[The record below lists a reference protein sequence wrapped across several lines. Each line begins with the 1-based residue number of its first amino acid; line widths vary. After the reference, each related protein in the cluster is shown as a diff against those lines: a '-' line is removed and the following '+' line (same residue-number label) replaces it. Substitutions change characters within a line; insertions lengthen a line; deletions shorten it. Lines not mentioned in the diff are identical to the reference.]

1 MRSSV
6 RYGRVDS
13 METMLA
19 FLEKIGNYLM
29 LVRLTDILDV
39 AIIAFLVYKLL
50 DLVKST
56 RAENILK
63 GVVMF
68 LLALWLAEIF
78 HLNGI
83 AYILGNMV
91 QVGILALII
100 LFQPEIRQILEKLG
114 SKNIRLLRAFT
125 PAQQQSEVE
134 KAIDQTVIACK
145 EMSQSKTGVLIVFE
159 RHILLDDM
167 VRSGTT
173 LDAAVS
179 SELLKNIFF
188 VKAPMHDGAVI
199 IRHGRILGAGCMLPL
214 SKNVNLSRDLGMRH
228 RAGIGMS
235 ENSDA
240 VVVIVSE
247 ETGSISVAIG
257 GMLKRHL
264 MPETLSKLLRNEL
277 MPQPEEL
284 EDKPRRSLADLLG
297 LRRKE
302 GDKVL
307 QVIASILVAV
317 AIWVYV
323 DVEKAPERTKTI
335 RDIPVEF
342 SGEST
347 TLADKNLMLL
357 SGYDTT
363 VDLTIKGTKRE
374 LVKINKDNVRLVAST
389 SSIDS
394 VGVHTLRWDVVYP
407 DGVQSS
413 ALSVDWASK
422 YKVTVTVGELYTKEV
437 PVNCVVTGTVADGYF
452 TGETVLDPT
461 TLVLRGQRDDLLNVA
476 YAKLTVDISDATRS
490 VIQTES
496 VQLYDNDD
504 NPVDNSNIRTNASLI
519 QAKVPV
525 LTTKEVS
532 LAVEL
537 SGVPGSAGQSIKTT
551 ITPSSVR
558 LIGEADVLENI
569 DEIVLATLYIE
580 DLDIWQQNS
589 YVVTAPDGTWLANSN
604 EVATVEI
611 TMEGIEE
618 KTVTVDTFSYTN
630 VPSGLYAEVQDTLD
644 VRLWGLSEELAE
656 LKADAIT
663 ATVDLSSV
671 TETGSCRV
679 PVTVTVSGYRDVA
692 VKGSYEVTVYVTDT
706 QPEPEPEPDG
716 GLTSH
721 GNNGSGNEN

>member
-1 MRSSV
+1 
-6 RYGRVDS
+6 
-13 METMLA
+13 MEQKN
-19 FLEKIGNYLM
+19 EK
-29 LVRLTDILDV
+29 
-39 AIIAFLVYKLL
+39 
-50 DLVKST
+50 
-56 RAENILK
+56 
-63 GVVMF
+63 
-68 LLALWLAEIF
+68 
-78 HLNGI
+78 
-83 AYILGNMV
+83 
-91 QVGILALII
+91 
-100 LFQPEIRQILEKLG
+100 
-114 SKNIRLLRAFT
+114 
-125 PAQQQSEVE
+125 
-134 KAIDQTVIACK
+134 
-145 EMSQSKTGVLIVFE
+145 
-159 RHILLDDM
+159 
-167 VRSGTT
+167 SG
-173 LDAAVS
+173 
-179 SELLKNIFF
+179 F
-188 VKAPMHDGAVI
+188 
-199 IRHGRILGAGCMLPL
+199 
-214 SKNVNLSRDLGMRH
+214 SR
-228 RAGIGMS
+228 
-235 ENSDA
+235 N
-240 VVVIVSE
+240 
-247 ETGSISVAIG
+247 
-257 GMLKRHL
+257 
-264 MPETLSKLLRNEL
+264 
-277 MPQPEEL
+277 
-284 EDKPRRSLADLLG
+284 
-297 LRRKE
+297 
-302 GDKVL
+302 KVL

-569 DEIVLATLYIE
+569 NEIVLATLYIE
-580 DLDIWQQNS
+580 DLEIWQQNS

-630 VPSGLYAEVQDTLD
+630 VPSGLYAEVADTLD

-656 LKADAIT
+656 LEADAIT
-663 ATVDLSSV
+663 ATADLSSV
-671 TETGSCRV
+671 TETGSFRV
-679 PVTVTVSGYRDVA
+679 PVTVTISGYRDVA

>member
-1 MRSSV
+1 
-6 RYGRVDS
+6 
-13 METMLA
+13 MEQKN
-19 FLEKIGNYLM
+19 EK
-29 LVRLTDILDV
+29 
-39 AIIAFLVYKLL
+39 
-50 DLVKST
+50 S
-56 RAENILK
+56 
-63 GVVMF
+63 GV
-68 LLALWLAEIF
+68 
-78 HLNGI
+78 
-83 AYILGNMV
+83 
-91 QVGILALII
+91 
-100 LFQPEIRQILEKLG
+100 
-114 SKNIRLLRAFT
+114 
-125 PAQQQSEVE
+125 
-134 KAIDQTVIACK
+134 
-145 EMSQSKTGVLIVFE
+145 
-159 RHILLDDM
+159 
-167 VRSGTT
+167 
-173 LDAAVS
+173 
-179 SELLKNIFF
+179 
-188 VKAPMHDGAVI
+188 
-199 IRHGRILGAGCMLPL
+199 
-214 SKNVNLSRDLGMRH
+214 SR
-228 RAGIGMS
+228 
-235 ENSDA
+235 N
-240 VVVIVSE
+240 
-247 ETGSISVAIG
+247 
-257 GMLKRHL
+257 
-264 MPETLSKLLRNEL
+264 
-277 MPQPEEL
+277 
-284 EDKPRRSLADLLG
+284 
-297 LRRKE
+297 
-302 GDKVL
+302 KVL

-618 KTVTVDTFSYTN
+618 KTVTVDTFSYSN
-630 VPSGLYAEVQDTLD
+630 MPSGLYAEVQDTLD

>member
-1 MRSSV
+1 
-6 RYGRVDS
+6 
-13 METMLA
+13 MEQKN
-19 FLEKIGNYLM
+19 EK
-29 LVRLTDILDV
+29 
-39 AIIAFLVYKLL
+39 
-50 DLVKST
+50 S
-56 RAENILK
+56 
-63 GVVMF
+63 GV
-68 LLALWLAEIF
+68 
-78 HLNGI
+78 
-83 AYILGNMV
+83 
-91 QVGILALII
+91 
-100 LFQPEIRQILEKLG
+100 
-114 SKNIRLLRAFT
+114 
-125 PAQQQSEVE
+125 
-134 KAIDQTVIACK
+134 
-145 EMSQSKTGVLIVFE
+145 
-159 RHILLDDM
+159 
-167 VRSGTT
+167 
-173 LDAAVS
+173 
-179 SELLKNIFF
+179 
-188 VKAPMHDGAVI
+188 
-199 IRHGRILGAGCMLPL
+199 
-214 SKNVNLSRDLGMRH
+214 SR
-228 RAGIGMS
+228 
-235 ENSDA
+235 N
-240 VVVIVSE
+240 
-247 ETGSISVAIG
+247 
-257 GMLKRHL
+257 
-264 MPETLSKLLRNEL
+264 
-277 MPQPEEL
+277 
-284 EDKPRRSLADLLG
+284 
-297 LRRKE
+297 
-302 GDKVL
+302 KVL

-335 RDIPVEF
+335 RDTPVEF

>member
-1 MRSSV
+1 
-6 RYGRVDS
+6 
-13 METMLA
+13 MEQKN
-19 FLEKIGNYLM
+19 EK
-29 LVRLTDILDV
+29 
-39 AIIAFLVYKLL
+39 
-50 DLVKST
+50 S
-56 RAENILK
+56 
-63 GVVMF
+63 GV
-68 LLALWLAEIF
+68 
-78 HLNGI
+78 
-83 AYILGNMV
+83 
-91 QVGILALII
+91 
-100 LFQPEIRQILEKLG
+100 
-114 SKNIRLLRAFT
+114 
-125 PAQQQSEVE
+125 
-134 KAIDQTVIACK
+134 
-145 EMSQSKTGVLIVFE
+145 
-159 RHILLDDM
+159 
-167 VRSGTT
+167 
-173 LDAAVS
+173 
-179 SELLKNIFF
+179 
-188 VKAPMHDGAVI
+188 
-199 IRHGRILGAGCMLPL
+199 
-214 SKNVNLSRDLGMRH
+214 SR
-228 RAGIGMS
+228 
-235 ENSDA
+235 N
-240 VVVIVSE
+240 
-247 ETGSISVAIG
+247 
-257 GMLKRHL
+257 
-264 MPETLSKLLRNEL
+264 
-277 MPQPEEL
+277 
-284 EDKPRRSLADLLG
+284 
-297 LRRKE
+297 
-302 GDKVL
+302 KVL

-589 YVVTAPDGTWLANSN
+589 YVVTAPDGTWLANRN

-721 GNNGSGNEN
+721 GNNGSGNET

>member
-1 MRSSV
+1 
-6 RYGRVDS
+6 
-13 METMLA
+13 MEQKN
-19 FLEKIGNYLM
+19 EK
-29 LVRLTDILDV
+29 
-39 AIIAFLVYKLL
+39 
-50 DLVKST
+50 S
-56 RAENILK
+56 
-63 GVVMF
+63 GV
-68 LLALWLAEIF
+68 
-78 HLNGI
+78 
-83 AYILGNMV
+83 
-91 QVGILALII
+91 
-100 LFQPEIRQILEKLG
+100 
-114 SKNIRLLRAFT
+114 
-125 PAQQQSEVE
+125 
-134 KAIDQTVIACK
+134 
-145 EMSQSKTGVLIVFE
+145 
-159 RHILLDDM
+159 
-167 VRSGTT
+167 
-173 LDAAVS
+173 
-179 SELLKNIFF
+179 
-188 VKAPMHDGAVI
+188 
-199 IRHGRILGAGCMLPL
+199 
-214 SKNVNLSRDLGMRH
+214 SR
-228 RAGIGMS
+228 
-235 ENSDA
+235 N
-240 VVVIVSE
+240 
-247 ETGSISVAIG
+247 
-257 GMLKRHL
+257 
-264 MPETLSKLLRNEL
+264 
-277 MPQPEEL
+277 
-284 EDKPRRSLADLLG
+284 
-297 LRRKE
+297 
-302 GDKVL
+302 KVL

-422 YKVTVTVGELYTKEV
+422 YKVTVTVGELYAKEV

-589 YVVTAPDGTWLANSN
+589 YMVTAPDGTWLANSN

>member
-1 MRSSV
+1 
-6 RYGRVDS
+6 
-13 METMLA
+13 MEQKN
-19 FLEKIGNYLM
+19 EK
-29 LVRLTDILDV
+29 
-39 AIIAFLVYKLL
+39 
-50 DLVKST
+50 S
-56 RAENILK
+56 
-63 GVVMF
+63 GV
-68 LLALWLAEIF
+68 
-78 HLNGI
+78 
-83 AYILGNMV
+83 
-91 QVGILALII
+91 
-100 LFQPEIRQILEKLG
+100 
-114 SKNIRLLRAFT
+114 
-125 PAQQQSEVE
+125 
-134 KAIDQTVIACK
+134 
-145 EMSQSKTGVLIVFE
+145 
-159 RHILLDDM
+159 
-167 VRSGTT
+167 
-173 LDAAVS
+173 
-179 SELLKNIFF
+179 
-188 VKAPMHDGAVI
+188 
-199 IRHGRILGAGCMLPL
+199 
-214 SKNVNLSRDLGMRH
+214 SR
-228 RAGIGMS
+228 
-235 ENSDA
+235 N
-240 VVVIVSE
+240 
-247 ETGSISVAIG
+247 
-257 GMLKRHL
+257 
-264 MPETLSKLLRNEL
+264 
-277 MPQPEEL
+277 
-284 EDKPRRSLADLLG
+284 
-297 LRRKE
+297 
-302 GDKVL
+302 KVL

-452 TGETVLDPT
+452 TGETLLDPT

-630 VPSGLYAEVQDTLD
+630 VPSGLYAEVLDTLD

>member
-1 MRSSV
+1 
-6 RYGRVDS
+6 
-13 METMLA
+13 MEQKN
-19 FLEKIGNYLM
+19 EK
-29 LVRLTDILDV
+29 
-39 AIIAFLVYKLL
+39 
-50 DLVKST
+50 S
-56 RAENILK
+56 
-63 GVVMF
+63 GV
-68 LLALWLAEIF
+68 
-78 HLNGI
+78 
-83 AYILGNMV
+83 
-91 QVGILALII
+91 
-100 LFQPEIRQILEKLG
+100 
-114 SKNIRLLRAFT
+114 
-125 PAQQQSEVE
+125 
-134 KAIDQTVIACK
+134 
-145 EMSQSKTGVLIVFE
+145 
-159 RHILLDDM
+159 
-167 VRSGTT
+167 
-173 LDAAVS
+173 
-179 SELLKNIFF
+179 
-188 VKAPMHDGAVI
+188 
-199 IRHGRILGAGCMLPL
+199 
-214 SKNVNLSRDLGMRH
+214 SR
-228 RAGIGMS
+228 
-235 ENSDA
+235 N
-240 VVVIVSE
+240 
-247 ETGSISVAIG
+247 
-257 GMLKRHL
+257 
-264 MPETLSKLLRNEL
+264 
-277 MPQPEEL
+277 
-284 EDKPRRSLADLLG
+284 
-297 LRRKE
+297 
-302 GDKVL
+302 KVL

-461 TLVLRGQRDDLLNVA
+461 SLVLRGQRDDLLNVA

-604 EVATVEI
+604 EVASVEI

>member
-1 MRSSV
+1 
-6 RYGRVDS
+6 
-13 METMLA
+13 MEQKN
-19 FLEKIGNYLM
+19 EKGGFS
-29 LVRLTDILDV
+29 RR
-39 AIIAFLVYKLL
+39 K
-50 DLVKST
+50 
-56 RAENILK
+56 
-63 GVVMF
+63 
-68 LLALWLAEIF
+68 AL
-78 HLNGI
+78 
-83 AYILGNMV
+83 
-91 QVGILALII
+91 Q
-100 LFQPEIRQILEKLG
+100 
-114 SKNIRLLRAFT
+114 
-125 PAQQQSEVE
+125 
-134 KAIDQTVIACK
+134 
-145 EMSQSKTGVLIVFE
+145 
-159 RHILLDDM
+159 
-167 VRSGTT
+167 
-173 LDAAVS
+173 
-179 SELLKNIFF
+179 
-188 VKAPMHDGAVI
+188 
-199 IRHGRILGAGCMLPL
+199 
-214 SKNVNLSRDLGMRH
+214 
-228 RAGIGMS
+228 
-235 ENSDA
+235 
-240 VVVIVSE
+240 VVI
-247 ETGSISVAIG
+247 
-257 GMLKRHL
+257 
-264 MPETLSKLLRNEL
+264 
-277 MPQPEEL
+277 
-284 EDKPRRSLADLLG
+284 
-297 LRRKE
+297 
-302 GDKVL
+302 
-307 QVIASILVAV
+307 SILVAIAV
-317 AIWVYV
+317 WVYV
-323 DVEKAPERTKTI
+323 DVEKAPDRTKTI

-363 VDLTIKGTKRE
+363 VDLTIKGPKRE
-374 LVKINKDNVRLVAST
+374 LVKISKDNVRLVAST

-394 VGVHTLRWDVVYP
+394 VGVHTLRWDPIYP

-413 ALSVDWASK
+413 SLTVDWASK

-437 PVNCVVTGTVADGYF
+437 PVNCTVTGQVADGYF

-461 TLVLRGQRDDLLNVA
+461 SLVLRGQRDDLLNVA

-569 DEIVLATLYIE
+569 DELVLATLYIE

>member
-1 MRSSV
+1 
-6 RYGRVDS
+6 
-13 METMLA
+13 MEQKN
-19 FLEKIGNYLM
+19 EK
-29 LVRLTDILDV
+29 
-39 AIIAFLVYKLL
+39 
-50 DLVKST
+50 S
-56 RAENILK
+56 
-63 GVVMF
+63 GV
-68 LLALWLAEIF
+68 
-78 HLNGI
+78 
-83 AYILGNMV
+83 
-91 QVGILALII
+91 
-100 LFQPEIRQILEKLG
+100 
-114 SKNIRLLRAFT
+114 
-125 PAQQQSEVE
+125 
-134 KAIDQTVIACK
+134 
-145 EMSQSKTGVLIVFE
+145 
-159 RHILLDDM
+159 
-167 VRSGTT
+167 
-173 LDAAVS
+173 
-179 SELLKNIFF
+179 
-188 VKAPMHDGAVI
+188 
-199 IRHGRILGAGCMLPL
+199 
-214 SKNVNLSRDLGMRH
+214 SR
-228 RAGIGMS
+228 
-235 ENSDA
+235 N
-240 VVVIVSE
+240 
-247 ETGSISVAIG
+247 
-257 GMLKRHL
+257 
-264 MPETLSKLLRNEL
+264 
-277 MPQPEEL
+277 
-284 EDKPRRSLADLLG
+284 
-297 LRRKE
+297 
-302 GDKVL
+302 KVL

-630 VPSGLYAEVQDTLD
+630 VPSGLYAEVMDTLD

-679 PVTVTVSGYRDVA
+679 PVTVTVRGYRDVA

>member
-1 MRSSV
+1 
-6 RYGRVDS
+6 
-13 METMLA
+13 MEQKN
-19 FLEKIGNYLM
+19 EK
-29 LVRLTDILDV
+29 
-39 AIIAFLVYKLL
+39 
-50 DLVKST
+50 S
-56 RAENILK
+56 
-63 GVVMF
+63 GV
-68 LLALWLAEIF
+68 
-78 HLNGI
+78 
-83 AYILGNMV
+83 
-91 QVGILALII
+91 
-100 LFQPEIRQILEKLG
+100 
-114 SKNIRLLRAFT
+114 
-125 PAQQQSEVE
+125 
-134 KAIDQTVIACK
+134 
-145 EMSQSKTGVLIVFE
+145 
-159 RHILLDDM
+159 
-167 VRSGTT
+167 
-173 LDAAVS
+173 
-179 SELLKNIFF
+179 
-188 VKAPMHDGAVI
+188 
-199 IRHGRILGAGCMLPL
+199 
-214 SKNVNLSRDLGMRH
+214 SR
-228 RAGIGMS
+228 
-235 ENSDA
+235 N
-240 VVVIVSE
+240 
-247 ETGSISVAIG
+247 
-257 GMLKRHL
+257 
-264 MPETLSKLLRNEL
+264 
-277 MPQPEEL
+277 
-284 EDKPRRSLADLLG
+284 
-297 LRRKE
+297 
-302 GDKVL
+302 KVL

-394 VGVHTLRWDVVYP
+394 VGVHTLRWAVVYP

-422 YKVTVTVGELYTKEV
+422 YKVTVTVGALYTKEV

-630 VPSGLYAEVQDTLD
+630 VPSGLYAEVMDTLD

-706 QPEPEPEPDG
+706 QPEPEPEPEPEPDG

>member
-1 MRSSV
+1 
-6 RYGRVDS
+6 
-13 METMLA
+13 MEQKN
-19 FLEKIGNYLM
+19 EK
-29 LVRLTDILDV
+29 
-39 AIIAFLVYKLL
+39 
-50 DLVKST
+50 
-56 RAENILK
+56 
-63 GVVMF
+63 
-68 LLALWLAEIF
+68 
-78 HLNGI
+78 
-83 AYILGNMV
+83 
-91 QVGILALII
+91 
-100 LFQPEIRQILEKLG
+100 
-114 SKNIRLLRAFT
+114 
-125 PAQQQSEVE
+125 
-134 KAIDQTVIACK
+134 
-145 EMSQSKTGVLIVFE
+145 
-159 RHILLDDM
+159 
-167 VRSGTT
+167 SG
-173 LDAAVS
+173 
-179 SELLKNIFF
+179 F
-188 VKAPMHDGAVI
+188 
-199 IRHGRILGAGCMLPL
+199 
-214 SKNVNLSRDLGMRH
+214 SR
-228 RAGIGMS
+228 
-235 ENSDA
+235 N
-240 VVVIVSE
+240 
-247 ETGSISVAIG
+247 
-257 GMLKRHL
+257 
-264 MPETLSKLLRNEL
+264 
-277 MPQPEEL
+277 
-284 EDKPRRSLADLLG
+284 
-297 LRRKE
+297 
-302 GDKVL
+302 KVL

-569 DEIVLATLYIE
+569 NEIVLATLYIE

-630 VPSGLYAEVQDTLD
+630 VPSGLYAEVADTLD

-656 LKADAIT
+656 LEADAIT
-663 ATVDLSSV
+663 ATADLSSV
-671 TETGSCRV
+671 TETGSFRV
-679 PVTVTVSGYRDVA
+679 PVTVTISGYRDVA

>member
-1 MRSSV
+1 
-6 RYGRVDS
+6 
-13 METMLA
+13 MEQKN
-19 FLEKIGNYLM
+19 EK
-29 LVRLTDILDV
+29 
-39 AIIAFLVYKLL
+39 
-50 DLVKST
+50 S
-56 RAENILK
+56 
-63 GVVMF
+63 GV
-68 LLALWLAEIF
+68 
-78 HLNGI
+78 
-83 AYILGNMV
+83 
-91 QVGILALII
+91 
-100 LFQPEIRQILEKLG
+100 
-114 SKNIRLLRAFT
+114 
-125 PAQQQSEVE
+125 
-134 KAIDQTVIACK
+134 
-145 EMSQSKTGVLIVFE
+145 
-159 RHILLDDM
+159 
-167 VRSGTT
+167 
-173 LDAAVS
+173 
-179 SELLKNIFF
+179 
-188 VKAPMHDGAVI
+188 
-199 IRHGRILGAGCMLPL
+199 
-214 SKNVNLSRDLGMRH
+214 SR
-228 RAGIGMS
+228 
-235 ENSDA
+235 N
-240 VVVIVSE
+240 
-247 ETGSISVAIG
+247 
-257 GMLKRHL
+257 
-264 MPETLSKLLRNEL
+264 
-277 MPQPEEL
+277 
-284 EDKPRRSLADLLG
+284 
-297 LRRKE
+297 
-302 GDKVL
+302 KVL

-504 NPVDNSNIRTNASLI
+504 NAVDNSNIRTNASLI

>member
-1 MRSSV
+1 
-6 RYGRVDS
+6 
-13 METMLA
+13 MEQKN
-19 FLEKIGNYLM
+19 EK
-29 LVRLTDILDV
+29 
-39 AIIAFLVYKLL
+39 
-50 DLVKST
+50 S
-56 RAENILK
+56 
-63 GVVMF
+63 GV
-68 LLALWLAEIF
+68 
-78 HLNGI
+78 
-83 AYILGNMV
+83 
-91 QVGILALII
+91 
-100 LFQPEIRQILEKLG
+100 
-114 SKNIRLLRAFT
+114 
-125 PAQQQSEVE
+125 
-134 KAIDQTVIACK
+134 
-145 EMSQSKTGVLIVFE
+145 
-159 RHILLDDM
+159 
-167 VRSGTT
+167 
-173 LDAAVS
+173 
-179 SELLKNIFF
+179 
-188 VKAPMHDGAVI
+188 
-199 IRHGRILGAGCMLPL
+199 
-214 SKNVNLSRDLGMRH
+214 SR
-228 RAGIGMS
+228 
-235 ENSDA
+235 N
-240 VVVIVSE
+240 
-247 ETGSISVAIG
+247 
-257 GMLKRHL
+257 
-264 MPETLSKLLRNEL
+264 
-277 MPQPEEL
+277 
-284 EDKPRRSLADLLG
+284 
-297 LRRKE
+297 
-302 GDKVL
+302 KVL

-630 VPSGLYAEVQDTLD
+630 MPSGLYAEVQDTLD

>member
-1 MRSSV
+1 
-6 RYGRVDS
+6 
-13 METMLA
+13 MEQKN
-19 FLEKIGNYLM
+19 EK
-29 LVRLTDILDV
+29 
-39 AIIAFLVYKLL
+39 
-50 DLVKST
+50 S
-56 RAENILK
+56 
-63 GVVMF
+63 GV
-68 LLALWLAEIF
+68 
-78 HLNGI
+78 
-83 AYILGNMV
+83 
-91 QVGILALII
+91 
-100 LFQPEIRQILEKLG
+100 
-114 SKNIRLLRAFT
+114 
-125 PAQQQSEVE
+125 
-134 KAIDQTVIACK
+134 
-145 EMSQSKTGVLIVFE
+145 
-159 RHILLDDM
+159 
-167 VRSGTT
+167 
-173 LDAAVS
+173 
-179 SELLKNIFF
+179 
-188 VKAPMHDGAVI
+188 
-199 IRHGRILGAGCMLPL
+199 
-214 SKNVNLSRDLGMRH
+214 SR
-228 RAGIGMS
+228 
-235 ENSDA
+235 N
-240 VVVIVSE
+240 
-247 ETGSISVAIG
+247 
-257 GMLKRHL
+257 
-264 MPETLSKLLRNEL
+264 
-277 MPQPEEL
+277 
-284 EDKPRRSLADLLG
+284 
-297 LRRKE
+297 
-302 GDKVL
+302 KVL

-551 ITPSSVR
+551 ITPSSVQ

-630 VPSGLYAEVQDTLD
+630 VPSGLYAEVLDTLD

>member
-1 MRSSV
+1 
-6 RYGRVDS
+6 
-13 METMLA
+13 MEQKN
-19 FLEKIGNYLM
+19 EK
-29 LVRLTDILDV
+29 
-39 AIIAFLVYKLL
+39 
-50 DLVKST
+50 S
-56 RAENILK
+56 
-63 GVVMF
+63 GV
-68 LLALWLAEIF
+68 
-78 HLNGI
+78 
-83 AYILGNMV
+83 
-91 QVGILALII
+91 
-100 LFQPEIRQILEKLG
+100 
-114 SKNIRLLRAFT
+114 
-125 PAQQQSEVE
+125 
-134 KAIDQTVIACK
+134 
-145 EMSQSKTGVLIVFE
+145 
-159 RHILLDDM
+159 
-167 VRSGTT
+167 
-173 LDAAVS
+173 
-179 SELLKNIFF
+179 
-188 VKAPMHDGAVI
+188 
-199 IRHGRILGAGCMLPL
+199 
-214 SKNVNLSRDLGMRH
+214 SR
-228 RAGIGMS
+228 
-235 ENSDA
+235 N
-240 VVVIVSE
+240 
-247 ETGSISVAIG
+247 
-257 GMLKRHL
+257 
-264 MPETLSKLLRNEL
+264 
-277 MPQPEEL
+277 
-284 EDKPRRSLADLLG
+284 
-297 LRRKE
+297 
-302 GDKVL
+302 KVL

-323 DVEKAPERTKTI
+323 DVEKAPERTKTS

-644 VRLWGLSEELAE
+644 VRLWGLSKELAE

>member
-1 MRSSV
+1 
-6 RYGRVDS
+6 
-13 METMLA
+13 MEQKN
-19 FLEKIGNYLM
+19 EK
-29 LVRLTDILDV
+29 
-39 AIIAFLVYKLL
+39 
-50 DLVKST
+50 S
-56 RAENILK
+56 
-63 GVVMF
+63 GV
-68 LLALWLAEIF
+68 
-78 HLNGI
+78 
-83 AYILGNMV
+83 
-91 QVGILALII
+91 
-100 LFQPEIRQILEKLG
+100 
-114 SKNIRLLRAFT
+114 
-125 PAQQQSEVE
+125 
-134 KAIDQTVIACK
+134 
-145 EMSQSKTGVLIVFE
+145 
-159 RHILLDDM
+159 
-167 VRSGTT
+167 
-173 LDAAVS
+173 
-179 SELLKNIFF
+179 
-188 VKAPMHDGAVI
+188 
-199 IRHGRILGAGCMLPL
+199 
-214 SKNVNLSRDLGMRH
+214 SR
-228 RAGIGMS
+228 
-235 ENSDA
+235 N
-240 VVVIVSE
+240 
-247 ETGSISVAIG
+247 
-257 GMLKRHL
+257 
-264 MPETLSKLLRNEL
+264 
-277 MPQPEEL
+277 
-284 EDKPRRSLADLLG
+284 
-297 LRRKE
+297 
-302 GDKVL
+302 KVL

-630 VPSGLYAEVQDTLD
+630 VPSGLYAEVLDTLD

-721 GNNGSGNEN
+721 GNDLSREVT

>member
-1 MRSSV
+1 
-6 RYGRVDS
+6 
-13 METMLA
+13 MEQKN
-19 FLEKIGNYLM
+19 EK
-29 LVRLTDILDV
+29 
-39 AIIAFLVYKLL
+39 
-50 DLVKST
+50 S
-56 RAENILK
+56 
-63 GVVMF
+63 GV
-68 LLALWLAEIF
+68 
-78 HLNGI
+78 
-83 AYILGNMV
+83 
-91 QVGILALII
+91 
-100 LFQPEIRQILEKLG
+100 
-114 SKNIRLLRAFT
+114 
-125 PAQQQSEVE
+125 
-134 KAIDQTVIACK
+134 
-145 EMSQSKTGVLIVFE
+145 
-159 RHILLDDM
+159 
-167 VRSGTT
+167 
-173 LDAAVS
+173 
-179 SELLKNIFF
+179 
-188 VKAPMHDGAVI
+188 
-199 IRHGRILGAGCMLPL
+199 
-214 SKNVNLSRDLGMRH
+214 SR
-228 RAGIGMS
+228 
-235 ENSDA
+235 N
-240 VVVIVSE
+240 
-247 ETGSISVAIG
+247 
-257 GMLKRHL
+257 
-264 MPETLSKLLRNEL
+264 
-277 MPQPEEL
+277 
-284 EDKPRRSLADLLG
+284 
-297 LRRKE
+297 
-302 GDKVL
+302 KVL

-363 VDLTIKGTKRE
+363 IDLKIRGPKRE
-374 LVKINKDNVRLVAST
+374 LVKMNRDNVRVIAST

-630 VPSGLYAEVQDTLD
+630 VPSGLYAEVMDTLD

>member
-1 MRSSV
+1 M
-6 RYGRVDS
+6 
-13 METMLA
+13 
-19 FLEKIGNYLM
+19 
-29 LVRLTDILDV
+29 
-39 AIIAFLVYKLL
+39 
-50 DLVKST
+50 
-56 RAENILK
+56 
-63 GVVMF
+63 
-68 LLALWLAEIF
+68 
-78 HLNGI
+78 
-83 AYILGNMV
+83 
-91 QVGILALII
+91 
-100 LFQPEIRQILEKLG
+100 
-114 SKNIRLLRAFT
+114 
-125 PAQQQSEVE
+125 
-134 KAIDQTVIACK
+134 C
-145 EMSQSKTGVLIVFE
+145 
-159 RHILLDDM
+159 
-167 VRSGTT
+167 
-173 LDAAVS
+173 
-179 SELLKNIFF
+179 
-188 VKAPMHDGAVI
+188 
-199 IRHGRILGAGCMLPL
+199 
-214 SKNVNLSRDLGMRH
+214 
-228 RAGIGMS
+228 
-235 ENSDA
+235 
-240 VVVIVSE
+240 
-247 ETGSISVAIG
+247 
-257 GMLKRHL
+257 
-264 MPETLSKLLRNEL
+264 
-277 MPQPEEL
+277 
-284 EDKPRRSLADLLG
+284 
-297 LRRKE
+297 
-302 GDKVL
+302 
-307 QVIASILVAV
+307 
-317 AIWVYV
+317 
-323 DVEKAPERTKTI
+323 I
-335 RDIPVEF
+335 RD
-342 SGEST
+342 
-347 TLADKNLMLL
+347 
-357 SGYDTT
+357 
-363 VDLTIKGTKRE
+363 R
-374 LVKINKDNVRLVAST
+374 
-389 SSIDS
+389 
-394 VGVHTLRWDVVYP
+394 
-407 DGVQSS
+407 
-413 ALSVDWASK
+413 SVDWASK

>member
-1 MRSSV
+1 
-6 RYGRVDS
+6 
-13 METMLA
+13 MEQKN
-19 FLEKIGNYLM
+19 EK
-29 LVRLTDILDV
+29 
-39 AIIAFLVYKLL
+39 
-50 DLVKST
+50 S
-56 RAENILK
+56 
-63 GVVMF
+63 GV
-68 LLALWLAEIF
+68 
-78 HLNGI
+78 
-83 AYILGNMV
+83 
-91 QVGILALII
+91 
-100 LFQPEIRQILEKLG
+100 
-114 SKNIRLLRAFT
+114 
-125 PAQQQSEVE
+125 
-134 KAIDQTVIACK
+134 
-145 EMSQSKTGVLIVFE
+145 
-159 RHILLDDM
+159 
-167 VRSGTT
+167 
-173 LDAAVS
+173 
-179 SELLKNIFF
+179 
-188 VKAPMHDGAVI
+188 
-199 IRHGRILGAGCMLPL
+199 
-214 SKNVNLSRDLGMRH
+214 SR
-228 RAGIGMS
+228 
-235 ENSDA
+235 N
-240 VVVIVSE
+240 
-247 ETGSISVAIG
+247 
-257 GMLKRHL
+257 
-264 MPETLSKLLRNEL
+264 
-277 MPQPEEL
+277 
-284 EDKPRRSLADLLG
+284 
-297 LRRKE
+297 
-302 GDKVL
+302 KVL

-437 PVNCVVTGTVADGYF
+437 PVNSVVTGTVADGYF

-630 VPSGLYAEVQDTLD
+630 VPSGLYAEVMDTLD

>member
-1 MRSSV
+1 
-6 RYGRVDS
+6 
-13 METMLA
+13 MEQKN
-19 FLEKIGNYLM
+19 EK
-29 LVRLTDILDV
+29 
-39 AIIAFLVYKLL
+39 
-50 DLVKST
+50 S
-56 RAENILK
+56 
-63 GVVMF
+63 GV
-68 LLALWLAEIF
+68 
-78 HLNGI
+78 
-83 AYILGNMV
+83 
-91 QVGILALII
+91 
-100 LFQPEIRQILEKLG
+100 
-114 SKNIRLLRAFT
+114 
-125 PAQQQSEVE
+125 
-134 KAIDQTVIACK
+134 
-145 EMSQSKTGVLIVFE
+145 
-159 RHILLDDM
+159 
-167 VRSGTT
+167 
-173 LDAAVS
+173 
-179 SELLKNIFF
+179 
-188 VKAPMHDGAVI
+188 
-199 IRHGRILGAGCMLPL
+199 
-214 SKNVNLSRDLGMRH
+214 SR
-228 RAGIGMS
+228 
-235 ENSDA
+235 N
-240 VVVIVSE
+240 
-247 ETGSISVAIG
+247 
-257 GMLKRHL
+257 
-264 MPETLSKLLRNEL
+264 
-277 MPQPEEL
+277 
-284 EDKPRRSLADLLG
+284 
-297 LRRKE
+297 
-302 GDKVL
+302 KVL

-706 QPEPEPEPDG
+706 QPEPEPEPEPEPDG